1 MPFLFMSAIVRK
13 VYMQNFTGKQYLK
26 IDIASLFGLD
36 KKTWEERLTWFEQNK
51 DNLESLSDKADS
63 PNCYIAAVNAYRDV
77 EAGKPIGYAINL
89 DATASG
95 CQILSLLMGDVKSAT
110 RVNLVD
116 TGKREDLYTYIYNK
130 MLEKAPSTS
139 HNITRDS
146 VKKAIMTSLYGSQK
160 KPKEVFGENN
170 YWLFEDVMNEELP
183 EVWALNKF
191 LLKRWDPT
199 KEVYSWVM
207 PDNFHVDCHVVNTR
221 YYEAKLMN
229 YDITFSKKV
238 VEPCKEGKFLS
249 ANLAHSV
256 DGLINR
262 EITMRCSFSNEY
274 KAELKKLI
282 NLNAISLDYSR
293 NYHNHPKDNSI
304 VNPKFKTLWKR
315 YEESGFLSA
324 RILQYVDGNALAYV
338 GNAGKQAISELIDSL
353 PEHSFEVYAVHDCF
367 RVLPNYGDDVRQQ
380 YRVICSQIAK
390 SNMLQNILQSMFE
403 TDKITVTKSNE
414 LAELVLKSEY
424 AIC

>member
-1 MPFLFMSAIVRK
+1 MPFLFMSAIVRSTI
-13 VYMQNFTGKQYLK
+13 MQNFTGKEYLK

-36 KKTWEERLTWFEQNK
+36 KKVWEERLTWFEQNK
-51 DNLESLSDKADS
+51 DNLESLASKADS

-116 TGKREDLYTYIYNK
+116 TGKREDLYTYIYQK

-160 KPKEVFGENN
+160 KPKEVFGEEN

-207 PDNFHVDCHVVNTR
+207 PDDFHVDCHVVNTR

-262 EITMRCSFSNEY
+262 EITIRSSFSNEY
-274 KAELKKLI
+274 KAELKKLL
-282 NLNAISLDYSR
+282 NLNAIPLNYSL
-293 NYHNHPKDNSI
+293 NYHNHPKCH
-304 VNPKFKTLWKR
+304 PMFKTLWKR

-324 RILQYVDGNALAYV
+324 RILQYIDANALTY
-338 GNAGKQAISELIDSL
+338 AGANGVIALRELVDSL
-353 PEHSFEVYAVHDCF
+353 PEHSFEIHSVHDCF
-367 RVLPNYGDDVRQQ
+367 RVLPNYGNDVRQQ

-390 SNMLQNILQSMFE
+390 SNMLQNILRSMFD
-403 TDKITVTKSNE
+403 TDKISINKTNE